1 MKIAFLYDH
10 LQKRSIDNKD
20 QILEA
25 LVTHNW
31 KITDINTFPS
41 VNHEDTVIDLE
52 SDKGFWLSNIPLNL
66 FSKEVL
72 VEELIALNKNNK
84 K

>member
-1 MKIAFLYDH
+1 MKIAFLYEQK
-10 LQKRSIDNKD
+10 QKRSIDNKD

-31 KITDINTFPS
+31 KITAINIFPS
-41 VNHEDTVIDLE
+41 VNHEDPVIDLE
-52 SDKGFWLSNIPLNL
+52 SNKGFWLNNIPLDL

-84 K
+84 Q